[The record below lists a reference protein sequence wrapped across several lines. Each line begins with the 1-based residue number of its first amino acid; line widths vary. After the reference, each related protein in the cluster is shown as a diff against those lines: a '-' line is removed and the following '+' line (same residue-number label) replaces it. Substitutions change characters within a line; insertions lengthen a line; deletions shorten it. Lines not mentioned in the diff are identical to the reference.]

1 MPSPIIGHVS
11 ALKMLRQAA
20 SHPAPGYLLHG
31 PDGIGKRL
39 IADDF
44 ASKLLASDISHL
56 ASHPDFAR
64 LKKEDGEQGIPV
76 EAVRALVSRMYL
88 TSAMGGRKVALIE
101 DAEALNEAGMNAFLK
116 AVEEPD
122 EHATYIFISEQP
134 ERLPATLRSRLV
146 SVALA
151 TVPSVDIRAWL
162 GSEYDS
168 ALVDRAVAASRGCPG
183 LAQRLL
189 KDPQAWQKNEEIARS
204 LLAVLRDGPDNR
216 ALNELERLAKSMY
229 GSTDSAKTW
238 RGLISACERLLPEVA
253 GDRPEVF
260 ARIGRGLILARRFSS
275 GTLSPHLGLEWSV
288 VEPCYDGD
296 IPSSLHPSYL

>member
-1 MPSPIIGHVS
+1 MPPLIIGHAS

-20 SHPAPGYLLHG
+20 TRPAPGYLLHG

-44 ASKLLASDISHL
+44 ASQLLASDISHL

-76 EAVRALVSRMYL
+76 EAVRALVARMYL

-122 EHATYIFISEQP
+122 EHATYIFVSEQP

-151 TVPSVDIRAWL
+151 TVPSADIRAWL
-162 GSEYDS
+162 GSEYDP

-183 LAQRLL
+183 IAQRLL
-189 KDPQAWQKNEEIARS
+189 KDPQAWQKNEDIARS
-204 LLAVLRDGPDNR
+204 LLAILRDGPDSR

-229 GSTDSAKTW
+229 GSADSAKTW
-238 RGLISACERLLPEVA
+238 RGLISACERLLPEFA
-253 GDRPEVF
+253 GDRPEAF

-275 GTLSPHLGLEWSV
+275 GTLSPHLGLEWSI
-288 VEPCYDGD
+288 VEACYDGD